1 MNNTIKNSE
10 FRDIKYIL
18 TSTMRTKLLISLKEC
33 GKNLEALRNDIPKP
47 SATILHGL
55 KELENMHYVKKVNK
69 SYYLTSN
76 GELLTVNLLKL
87 IENWYT
93 INKNEIFWN
102 NHCLDDIPNESI
114 RNLFQI
120 KDAECITSTN
130 TDLTK
135 ALTTYM
141 EIISKSTKL
150 KIILPIFSETHLNII
165 TDLVE
170 KENLEKI
177 EILTTKTI
185 LESIETN
192 ALFKKRLKSDKIN
205 VKLLKKEV
213 NLFLTC
219 SNECIAMNLFFK
231 DGHFDDSQLLI
242 SKSEKGQKW
251 GDNLFEYYERE
262 SLEA

>member
-1 MNNTIKNSE
+1 MKNNE

-69 SYYLTSN
+69 TYHLTSN
-76 GELLTVNLLKL
+76 GELLTINLLKL

-102 NHCLDDIPNESI
+102 NHCLNDIPIESM
-114 RNLFQI
+114 RNIFLL
-120 KDAECITSTN
+120 KDAECVISTN

-141 EIISKSTKL
+141 EMISKSTNL

-165 TDLVE
+165 TDLIE
-170 KENLEKI
+170 KEDLEKI
-177 EILTTKTI
+177 EILTSETI
-185 LESIETN
+185 LKSIETN
-192 ALFKKRLKSDKIN
+192 VLFKKRLESDKIN
-205 VKLLKKEV
+205 VKILKK
-213 NLFLTC
+213 T
-219 SNECIAMNLFFK
+219 
-231 DGHFDDSQLLI
+231 
-242 SKSEKGQKW
+242 
-251 GDNLFEYYERE
+251 
-262 SLEA
+262 

>member
-1 MNNTIKNSE
+1 MKNNE

-69 SYYLTSN
+69 TYHLTSN
-76 GELLTVNLLKL
+76 GELLTINLLKL

-102 NHCLDDIPNESI
+102 NHCLNDIPIESM
-114 RNLFQI
+114 RNIFLL
-120 KDAECITSTN
+120 KDAKCVISTN

-141 EIISKSTKL
+141 EMISKSTNL

-165 TDLVE
+165 TDLIE
-170 KENLEKI
+170 KEDLEKI
-177 EILTTKTI
+177 EILTTETI
-185 LESIETN
+185 LKSIETN
-192 ALFKKRLKSDKIN
+192 VLFKKRLESDKIN
-205 VKLLKKEV
+205 VKILKKDV
-213 NLFLTC
+213 NVFLTC
-219 SNECIAMNLFFK
+219 CDDYITMNLFFK
-231 DGHFDDSQLLI
+231 GGHFDDSQLLI
-242 SKSEKGQKW
+242 SKVKME
-251 GDNLFEYYERE
+251 
-262 SLEA
+262 